1 MQEKESFYFDIPKQE
16 RDSSISYLLNAL
28 LKSRA
33 SCRLASNEDH
43 FDEDVNIYL
52 AHLLFAASLPDYQN
66 AIQRYLSKNVSEIS
80 ELIDRNEDRII
91 RYFIYK
97 VNADH
102 LMIHLGI
109 FQNLENARHL
119 YGKTERQFASMAQNY
134 YKQAATYNQKIYRR
148 ETAVG
153 SVLEKLADGFSQYQ
167 TILRNVRK
175 DFFHFSNHF
184 QDEPFQ
190 KFCSDVTRYEQEVR
204 RNTAIDQFLDS
215 YAKWVKDKGTV
226 AKFGLLRRAKR
237 LQTIDP
243 QFNFRFDFDSQEA
256 A

>member
-1 MQEKESFYFDIPKQE
+1 MQETQSFYFDIPKQE
-16 RDSSISYLLNAL
+16 RESSVSYLLNAL
-28 LKSRA
+28 LKSRT
-33 SCRLASNEDH
+33 SCHLASNQDR

-66 AIQRYLSKNVSEIS
+66 AIRRYLTKNVSEITDLV
-80 ELIDRNEDRII
+80 ERNEDRII

-102 LMIHLGI
+102 LMIQLGI
-109 FQNLENARHL
+109 FQNLESGHV
-119 YGKTERQFASMAQNY
+119 YGKTDRQFASMAQNY
-134 YKQAATYNQKIYRR
+134 YRQAATYNRKIYRR

-153 SVLEKLADGFSQYQ
+153 SVLGKLSDGFDQYQ

-184 QDEPFQ
+184 HDKPFQ
-190 KFCSDVTRYEQEVR
+190 KFCTDVSRYEREVKR
-204 RNTAIDQFLDS
+204 DDAIDKLLDS
-215 YAKWVKDKGTV
+215 YTTWIRNKGT
-226 AKFGLLRRAKR
+226 ASKFGFLRHAKK
-237 LQTIDP
+237 LQKIDP
-243 QFNFRFDFDSQEA
+243 NFLFRFDSGSQEA

>member
-1 MQEKESFYFDIPKQE
+1 MQETQSFYFDIPKQE
-16 RDSSISYLLNAL
+16 RESSVSYLLNAL
-28 LKSRA
+28 LKSRS
-33 SCRLASNEDH
+33 SCQLASNQDR

-66 AIQRYLSKNVSEIS
+66 AIRRYLTKNVSEITDLV
-80 ELIDRNEDRII
+80 ERNEDRII

-102 LMIHLGI
+102 LMIQLGI
-109 FQNLENARHL
+109 FQNLENGHV
-119 YGKTERQFASMAQNY
+119 YGKTQRQFVSMAQNY
-134 YKQAATYNQKIYRR
+134 YRQAATYNKKIYRR

-153 SVLEKLADGFSQYQ
+153 SVLEKLSGGFDQYQ

-184 QDEPFQ
+184 HDEPFQ
-190 KFCSDVTRYEQEVR
+190 KFCSDVSRYEREIKL
-204 RNTAIDQFLDS
+204 NDAMDQFLDS
-215 YAKWVKDKGTV
+215 YAQWVRTKAQD
-226 AKFGLLRRAKR
+226 AKLNLLHHAKK
-237 LQTIDP
+237 LQMIDP
-243 QFNFRFDFDSQEA
+243 NFLFHFDSGSQEA